1 MYNGDNAY
9 VEILEYQND
18 TKNLEKIFLYWVK
31 LMYSLRKKI

>member
-9 VEILEYQND
+9 VEILEYQ
-18 TKNLEKIFLYWVK
+18 NLEKIFLYWVK

>member
-1 MYNGDNAY
+1 MYNGTNAY

-18 TKNLEKIFLYWVK
+18 TKKLEKFFLYWVK